1 MRIRI
6 MLAGFISLLFAQPAM
21 AANIVVAFGNGSTLG
36 NFEYDSDSLPT
47 RVESWW
53 EGTETEIYNT
63 GQLKSL
69 NVMGSDGLLHPFA
82 LNAYSLIQAYR
93 AGDFLY
99 LNVVSQ
105 SEESGYFELG
115 AQLENNPKTSVNL
128 PTSYND
134 KYMSGHVY
142 YEAPDGVYDY
152 SLTSFAVQPTSSVP
166 ETATWVSMFIGFAVM
181 GGVARSS
188 RRRRKYRQTVVA

>member
-1 MRIRI
+1 MRIRL

-21 AANIVVAFGNGSTLG
+21 AVNIVVAFGNGSTLG

-69 NVMGSDGLLHPFA
+69 NIIGWDGLLHPFT
-82 LNAYSLIQAYR
+82 LGENSLIQAYR
-93 AGDFLY
+93 SGDFLY
-99 LNVVSQ
+99 LNVASQ
-105 SEESGYFELG
+105 SQESGYFELG
-115 AQLENNPKTSVNL
+115 AQLSGNPKTSVNL

-134 KYMSGHVY
+134 KYMTSHVY
-142 YEAPDGVYDY
+142 YEAPDGVYNY
-152 SLTSFAVQPTSSVP
+152 SLTSFSVQPTSSAP
-166 ETATWVSMFIGFAVM
+166 ETATWVSMLIGFGM
-181 GGVARSS
+181 LGGVARSS
-188 RRRRKYRQTVVA
+188 RRRSKYPQTAVA